1 MGRHAASGRIR
12 LDATLGDL
20 GIDDVQPLTDI
31 EKTARVRDLL
41 CSRSGVYSPAGS
53 AGGDVPLRRGARRP
67 GEQFAYNN
75 WDFNVLETIFENA
88 TSLSVHEAFEQD
100 LTGPLGLTDH
110 APSSHRVLGDPSRSR
125 HLAHHFFLSAREL
138 MSIGQLVLNH
148 GVAAGCRIVPPEWL
162 TQVLTPHV
170 DAEDIGISPFGS
182 VSAAYGYLWWLPRMD
197 GDPRWSGA
205 AVAAGNYGQYVL
217 ILPRISTVIVHRRFV
232 SREFAVGR
240 KTDVRM
246 FLARRGRTVCE
257 VPISSDSRGSPWIP
271 WCEPPRGVDSTAGL
285 HIPSEAV
292 SPDQAARYVALAGGN
307 LAELLPAPE
316 SGAACSTGSGRLS
329 VKVLFPGS
337 QHLDALP
344 LIVTHG

>member
-1 MGRHAASGRIR
+1 LREASCGKARVMNPGCQQAEVDVLPASASSALRQRLATLPTTSLMVRQQGRLLFSWGDTTIPSYIASIRKSVLSLLMGRHVASGRIR

-41 CSRSGVYSPAGS
+41 CSRSGVYHPAGS
-53 AGGDVPLRRGARRP
+53 AGGDVPLKRGARRP
-67 GEQFAYNN
+67 GEEFAYNN

-162 TQVLTPHV
+162 TQVLTPRV
-170 DAEDIGISPFGS
+170 DTEDVGISPFGS
-182 VSAAYGYLWWLPRMD
+182 VPAAYGYLWWLPRMD

-205 AVAAGNYGQYVL
+205 AVAAGNYGQYLL

-240 KTDVRM
+240 NSRRADVPGEKGPTGVRGAD
-246 FLARRGRTVCE
+246 FLRLAR
-257 VPISSDSRGSPWIP
+257 IA
-271 WCEPPRGVDSTAGL
+271 VDS
-285 HIPSEAV
+285 V
-292 SPDQAARYVALAGGN
+292 V
-307 LAELLPAPE
+307 
-316 SGAACSTGSGRLS
+316 
-329 VKVLFPGS
+329 
-337 QHLDALP
+337 
-344 LIVTHG
+344 